1 MKDVVYL
8 KVLSSTLKVM
18 KEDNSVQYSTT
29 YQVKFNKAY
38 PGLKEQYGSR
48 LIKFLKKK
56 IADNGITKAGVFT
69 ITKTARCSEEDV
81 FDEKKGETISRV
93 KVEIATCKISSAMLS
108 HLYKLMKCDQELLQ
122 KQVGRAEIQKAS
134 ETEYFYTITSS
145 IH

>member
-18 KEDNSVQYSTT
+18 KDNNSVQFSTT

-38 PGLKEQYGSR
+38 PGLKEQYSSR

-56 IADNGITKAGVFT
+56 VSDSITKAGVFT
-69 ITKTARCSEEDV
+69 ITKSARCSEEDV

-93 KVEIATCKISSAMLS
+93 KVEIATCKISSALLS
-108 HLYKLMKCDQELLQ
+108 HLYKLMKEDQELLQ

>member
-8 KVLSSTLKVM
+8 KVLSSTLRVM
-18 KEDNSVQYSTT
+18 KDNNSVQFSTT

-56 IADNGITKAGVFT
+56 VSDSITKAGVFT

-93 KVEIATCKISSAMLS
+93 KVEIATCKISSALLS
-108 HLYKLMKCDQELLQ
+108 HLYKLMKEDQELLQ

-145 IH
+145 NK